1 MTYQITVKQLGE
13 IVNTYDGIESYNAGE
28 AIDRIIRQCYN
39 DYAIEYNGAL
49 IVIGYEF
56 IARRLEMWLS

>member
-1 MTYQITVKQLGE
+1 MTYQITVSQRGQLIKE
-13 IVNTYDGIESYNAGE
+13 YDGIESIDAE
-28 AIDRIIRQCYN
+28 QAIDRIITEYYS

-56 IARRLEMWLS
+56 TARRLGMVLS